1 MYETRETIVINGQ
14 SQKVK
19 EHVFAHMHNMTHT
32 HAYIY
37 ICIHT
42 YVCMYDKELY
52 KSVKRRGKERGC

>member
-37 ICIHT
+37 MYTHI
-42 YVCMYDKELY
+42 CMY
-52 KSVKRRGKERGC
+52 V